1 MQKTDA
7 LSHPLKRDAYQANM
21 NNKLLVLI
29 TCFSRRPESKDFASG
44 ENE

>member
-1 MQKTDA
+1 MRKTDA
-7 LSHPLKRDAYQANM
+7 LLHPLKRDAYQAKM
-21 NNKLLVLI
+21 IYKLLVLI